1 MNKSLAENDGREV
14 LAKALTSYYAT
25 LDVEKPDCPSVSSMC
40 LCVSLIL
47 MNSPPRPTIR
57 QTPNRCHWTGEDIGA
72 RWLSGWQFGERS
84 SPGEMECGV
93 ATD

>member
-1 MNKSLAENDGREV
+1 MNKSLAENGGREV

-40 LCVSLIL
+40 LRVSLIL
-47 MNSPPRPTIR
+47 MNNPPRPTIR
-57 QTPNRCHWTGEDIGA
+57 QTP
-72 RWLSGWQFGERS
+72 GERS